1 MTESVNDTIIS
12 GAESI
17 NNTIISGID
26 SLEWK
31 LIASGLVVIAFYL
44 LARVILKLL
53 DKIFH
58 NPVTLYGVRKRVL
71 YISTILGVFFIAGIW
86 AEFISGL
93 STFLGIIGAGVA
105 LALKDP
111 LTSIAGWLYLTVSRP
126 YILGDRIQIDDLK
139 GDVVDISVFTTTVLE
154 IEGWV
159 GGEQSTGRLAS
170 VPHNWLF
177 SKQIY
182 NYSSGFH
189 YIWTEVKVNITY
201 ESDWREA
208 IRLVEEILKNNSS
221 DIPELAAKE
230 MRLAREKYLIKLGT
244 LTPIVYTRIIDFG
257 VELTARFLVPVRSR
271 RGMESRIAKDILDA
285 FNTSDKVDLAYTTYR
300 LVHDPHRPSDGIDFP
315 TKTP

>member
-1 MTESVNDTIIS
+1 MLDFASH
-12 GAESI
+12 SI
-17 NNTIISGID
+17 PEKI
-26 SLEWK
+26 
-31 LIASGLVVIAFYL
+31 IASGLVIIIFYAL
-44 LARVILKLL
+44 SRLIFKLL
-53 DKIFH
+53 EKWVR
-58 NPVTLYGVRKRVL
+58 NPAALYASRKRL
-71 YISTILGVFFIAGIW
+71 IYGMTLLGGVFIASIW
-86 AEFISGL
+86 MEFISGL

-111 LTSIAGWLYLTVSRP
+111 LTSIAGWLFLTVSRP

-170 VPHNWLF
+170 IPHNWLF
-177 SKQIY
+177 AKQIY
-182 NYSSGFH
+182 NYSSGFR
-189 YIWTEVKVNITY
+189 YIWTEVRANITY

-208 IRLVEEILKNNSS
+208 IRLVEEILDKNSGEV
-221 DIPELAAKE
+221 PELAAKE

-271 RGMESRIAKDILDA
+271 RAMESRVTKDILDA
-285 FNTSDKVDLAYTTYR
+285 FNNSEKVDLAYTTYR
-300 LVHDPHRPSDGIDFP
+300 IVGTGHRATDE
-315 TKTP
+315 